1 MFRERRNI
9 RDTSFH
15 QRGAAWNA
23 RERLLYRQLLRRAA
37 AVLIADVC
45 LASQESD
52 DSYREC
58 AIDQT
63 GTPRPLL
70 LAALCTVIQRSR
82 LRRARTVSVPPV
94 LRLNRTVDSFTD
106 SECRDYFRFSKLD
119 LRRLHRALRLPDQI
133 RCQNRSKSPS
143 EEALMILLRRLA
155 TPNRLGDL
163 PVLFGRE
170 ASQLS
175 RVCNTLIDMIYQRHL
190 SVLRDRLHRWVP
202 DFEKF
207 ARCVRVKT
215 TMGLGSIVG
224 FVDGT
229 FRPNCT
235 PGGHDDIQRELFSGH
250 KRRHG
255 LKYQGTMLPNGII
268 ADLYGPYSGRRN
280 DAFLVTNSEL
290 NNRLAA
296 AQAGRPVQYKIY
308 GDAAY
313 SITSHISRGYGGVN
327 VTAAQREWNR
337 QMSSARICVE
347 WGFGKVVKQFAF
359 IDHAADL
366 KLFLQQI
373 GKLYMVAVLCTNAH
387 TCCYGS
393 QTGEYFGVQAPTLEE
408 YFSMSL
414 EEQ

>member
-1 MFRERRNI
+1 M
-9 RDTSFH
+9 
-15 QRGAAWNA
+15 
-23 RERLLYRQLLRRAA
+23 
-37 AVLIADVC
+37 
-45 LASQESD
+45 
-52 DSYREC
+52 
-58 AIDQT
+58 
-63 GTPRPLL
+63 
-70 LAALCTVIQRSR
+70 
-82 LRRARTVSVPPV
+82 
-94 LRLNRTVDSFTD
+94 DSFTD

-133 RCQNRSKSPS
+133 RCQNRSKCPS

-170 ASQLS
+170 APQLS

-235 PGGHDDIQRELFSGH
+235 PGGHDDIQRDAGLGVVPGALGVVFGGLSCARAQSEQITMLFSGH

-255 LKYQGTMLPNGII
+255 LKYQGTILPTGII

-313 SITSHISRGYGGVN
+313 SITSHISRGYRGAN
-327 VTAAQREWNR
+327 VTVAQREWNR

-373 GKLYMVAVLCTNAH
+373 GKVYMVAVLCTSAH